1 MLAWPK
7 QPACR
12 GVCLQKMPVF
22 RLAPV
27 EERYVQACG
36 NGVATLNMLQELK
49 SHYSTFDLRTRGI
62 QFIPNFSQVTV
73 ATSGVQSKLTSAEA
87 GAFVRYFQTASLSFE
102 TTRAGIKVPWLLV
115 LLDFCA
121 MCPCDTSWLVQESLR
136 KSVSKFRAVATLF
149 LKAQESQICVA
160 SQSTICSDF
169 GFGRLSGFFGHI
181 CHISFYHP
189 HKVWFLLAALSIRN
203 LDLDS
208 GSKMMSYSFQDD
220 LSVLQTLPD
229 SLH

>member
-1 MLAWPK
+1 MYDL
-7 QPACR
+7 
-12 GVCLQKMPVF
+12 
-22 RLAPV
+22 
-27 EERYVQACG
+27 VQSC
-36 NGVATLNMLQELK
+36 T
-49 SHYSTFDLRTRGI
+49 YSSRTAHI
-62 QFIPNFSQVTV
+62 YIYIHISNFSQVTV

-87 GAFVRYFQTASLSFE
+87 GAFVRYFQSASLSFE
-102 TTRAGIKVPWLLV
+102 TTRTGIKVPWLLV

-149 LKAQESQICVA
+149 LKAQECQICVA

-169 GFGRLSGFFGHI
+169 GFGRLSGFFG
-181 CHISFYHP
+181 HISFYHP

>member
-1 MLAWPK
+1 MNP
-7 QPACR
+7 
-12 GVCLQKMPVF
+12 
-22 RLAPV
+22 
-27 EERYVQACG
+27 
-36 NGVATLNMLQELK
+36 NMLQELR

-62 QFIPNFSQVTV
+62 QSILNFSQVTV

-87 GAFVRYFQTASLSFE
+87 GAFVRYFQSASLSFE
-102 TTRAGIKVPWLLV
+102 TTRTGIKVPWLLV

-149 LKAQESQICVA
+149 LKAQECQICVA

-181 CHISFYHP
+181 SFYHP

-203 LDLDS
+203 LDLES
-208 GSKMMSYSFQDD
+208 GSKMMLQ
-220 LSVLQTLPD
+220 LSGRSECPANA
-229 SLH
+229 S

>member
-1 MLAWPK
+1 
-7 QPACR
+7 
-12 GVCLQKMPVF
+12 
-22 RLAPV
+22 
-27 EERYVQACG
+27 
-36 NGVATLNMLQELK
+36 
-49 SHYSTFDLRTRGI
+49 
-62 QFIPNFSQVTV
+62 
-73 ATSGVQSKLTSAEA
+73 
-87 GAFVRYFQTASLSFE
+87 
-102 TTRAGIKVPWLLV
+102 
-115 LLDFCA
+115 

-181 CHISFYHP
+181 SFYH
-189 HKVWFLLAALSIRN
+189 AALSIRN
-203 LDLDS
+203 LNLDS
-208 GSKMMSYSFQDD
+208 GSKMMTYSFQDD